1 MWVLVLLR
9 IAIGWHF
16 LFEGLS
22 KLFTP
27 GWTAAEYLA
36 TSRWIFAP
44 IFHWMVDTPAVLN
57 AVDNG
62 QLSAERYQNY
72 IKINKETAYN
82 EMSNL
87 EKMKKDKQFGK
98 FIKTFINNKKKPRKQ
113 IKKKTTRKKK
123 NRSKI
128 KYN

>member
-27 GWTAAEYLA
+27 GWSAAEYMA

-44 IFHWMVDTPAVLN
+44 VFHWIVDRPAVLN
-57 AVDNG
+57 AVDIINIWALIIIG
-62 QLSAERYQNY
+62 FCLMTGSFTRGMAIAGMALLFLYY
-72 IKINKETAYN
+72 IAHPPFYSIGIWH
-82 EMSNL
+82 S
-87 EKMKKDKQFGK
+87 DR
-98 FIKTFINNKKKPRKQ
+98 RKLYDHQ
-113 IKKKTTRKKK
+113 
-123 NRSKI
+123 
-128 KYN
+128 